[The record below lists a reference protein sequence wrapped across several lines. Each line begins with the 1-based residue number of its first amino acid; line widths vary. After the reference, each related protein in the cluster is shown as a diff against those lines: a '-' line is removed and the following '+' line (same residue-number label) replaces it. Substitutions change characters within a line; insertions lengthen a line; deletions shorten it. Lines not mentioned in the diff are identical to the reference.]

1 MGDIVRQGGFIITTS
16 RRNFVSEKDIDQE
29 TLLKVAELLGI
40 KPAHKHELGRETIR
54 TIFIYTSDKS

>member
-1 MGDIVRQGGFIITTS
+1 MGDIVRRGGFIITTS
-16 RRNFVSEKDIDQE
+16 GRTYVSNKDIDQA

-40 KPAHKHELGRETIR
+40 EPAHKHELGPETFR